1 MPFRSWIT
9 SFLCQQLPWKNRVQS
24 FLLLGVFIF
33 SGGCGSQHG
42 IEIAADTNRDG
53 KVEFQQDRLGKDQ
66 WTPERGA
73 LFFNNNDSDLDSHI
87 PDHSDDV
94 INGPNDL
101 KDLAM
106 LRIKRNS
113 GLTEDTKI
121 KISVDVSSRSRVR
134 LFLRSQEDGNLSLLH
149 PGDGRIDPSVIKER
163 DLELRIEA
171 NSYADGSW
179 GGETK
184 VTLTVTPPKGD
195 PQTDSVLLKVAPFI
209 LLSNLNT
216 GKTLY
221 VREFPGRNDS
231 FLQSLRQLVPEAGA
245 NLNIVPAG
253 DPYTPSHIWMQDTME
268 IGYSEIPG
276 HRMNV
281 VLKANR
287 GKSLDEFARNG
298 LLGPDFG
305 WIEIGSLRKAYGSG
319 RGGNGWLDWYGNLE
333 VTPPVPGY
341 PLGRIFYGYNPEGPD
356 EASLNPAIVDMLS
369 AQGVQAPLIRIDTGW
384 LLIKHVDEVFS
395 FLPTGNPEDPFK
407 VLVADTSAMIGLLDK
422 WMKEGYGN
430 QRVFEPYE
438 KEEVTVALLNN
449 NKKLMDLNKKL
460 QKDRIEPNI
469 DLLKTE
475 LGLKEEDFI
484 RIPSLIDEYGMA
496 VVPNMVNSTV
506 LNGDFYIVAPK
517 GPKIEGKDLLEE
529 EMRRLISGLP
539 LKPHFL
545 EAGLYHVWGGEVHC
559 ATNVR
564 REGPESPWWL
574 IK

>member
-1 MPFRSWIT
+1 MPLRSWIT
-9 SFLCQQLPWKNRVQS
+9 RFLFQQIPWKNWVQS
-24 FLLLGVFIF
+24 FVLLGLFIF
-33 SGGCGSQHG
+33 SGGCGSPPG

-53 KVEFQQDRLGKDQ
+53 KVEFEQDRPGKGR

-87 PDHSDDV
+87 PDHEDDV

-106 LRIKRNS
+106 LRVKRIS
-113 GLTEDTKI
+113 GLTEETKI
-121 KISVDVSSRSRVR
+121 VISVDNTSRSHVR
-134 LFLRSQEDGNLSLLH
+134 LFLQSRDDGYVSLLH
-149 PGDGRIDPSVIKER
+149 PGDGRIDPSVLKVQ

-171 NSYADGSW
+171 NSYADSSW
-179 GGETK
+179 SGETK
-184 VTLTVTPPKGD
+184 VTLTVTPPNGD

-221 VREFPGRNDS
+221 VREFPGRNDT
-231 FLQSLRQLVPEAGA
+231 FLQSLKQLVPEVGA
-245 NLNIVPAG
+245 DLKIVPAG
-253 DPYTPSHIWMQDTME
+253 EPYSPNHIWLQDTME

-305 WIEIGSLRKAYGSG
+305 WIEIGGLRKTYGSG

-356 EASLNPAIVDMLS
+356 EASLNPAIVDMFS
-369 AQGVQAPLIRIDTGW
+369 AQGVQTPLIRIDTGW

-407 VLVADTSAMIGLLDK
+407 VLVADTSAMISLLEK
-422 WMKEGYGN
+422 WMKEGYGD
-430 QRVFEPYE
+430 QRMFEPYE
-438 KEEVTVALLNN
+438 KEEVTVGILYNDKN
-449 NKKLMDLNKKL
+449 LMDLNRKL
-460 QKDRIEPNI
+460 QKDRIEANI
-469 DLLKTE
+469 DLLKSE
-475 LGLKEEDFI
+475 LGLQEEDFI

-496 VVPNMVNSTV
+496 IVPNMVNSTI
-506 LNGDFYIVAPK
+506 LNGHIYIIAPK
-517 GPKIEGKDLLEE
+517 GPKIEGKDQLEE
-529 EMRRLISGLP
+529 EMRHLISSLP
-539 LKPHFL
+539 LTPHFL
-545 EAGLYHVWGGEVHC
+545 EAGMYHVWGGEVHC

-564 REGPESPWWL
+564 REGPEIPWWL
-574 IK
+574 NK